1 MHDHKRHSQGLGS
14 WIAGRAIKKV
24 IMGAPNALSP
34 AFEHVGYQAIN
45 EISYKRSS
53 AMGVAPDTRRG
64 AENAATSDHQT
75 TLVT

>member
-1 MHDHKRHSQGLGS
+1 
-14 WIAGRAIKKV
+14 
-24 IMGAPNALSP
+24 MGAPNALSP
-34 AFEHVGYQAIN
+34 TFEHVGYQATN

-64 AENAATSDHQT
+64 AENATTSDHQT